1 MEPDQIWLVCFK
13 IDLFNYLF
21 IYFILYIYSSF
32 FSHEHNTLNGN
43 IVTKEHI
50 IKKRQ
55 QVYNNIVKLKER
67 QGDLGKKLSL

>member
-1 MEPDQIWLVCFK
+1 MGTVLLIP
-13 IDLFNYLF
+13 YLF
-21 IYFILYIYSSF
+21 LFIFLFIYSSF